1 MKWICNDFQNK
12 EDGQK
17 LQSVHIW
24 KYSKLEMTAPH
35 RIPMNIL
42 FSEESSHSAEFRT
55 NQKSS
60 ENQCLCTMWN
70 IIHARFWTNK
80 QIINRL
86 TEFGKMARRLMRD
99 SKGEPE
105 EKQIK
110 LDDEC
115 SQCSSTT
122 CWNKRKLTTARRWIM
137 IQTKYNDSSFLF
149 FVFFPLPFVSVDISE
164 LRWRNR
170 DESLMLGPAPSRAF

>member
-1 MKWICNDFQNK
+1 
-12 EDGQK
+12 
-17 LQSVHIW
+17 
-24 KYSKLEMTAPH
+24 MTAPH
-35 RIPMNIL
+35 RLPMNIL

-99 SKGEPE
+99 SQKVNPRKKNQTRWWVPAVFFYDVLKQ
-105 EKQIK
+105 EKI
-110 LDDEC
+110 DDG
-115 SQCSSTT
+115 SAL
-122 CWNKRKLTTARRWIM
+122 N
-137 IQTKYNDSSFLF
+137 NDSNKIRRLKFSV

-164 LRWRNR
+164 LQWRNR